1 MKIPFD
7 RGNEK
12 IFIEEKK
19 QSRIVVLSVRSKNFK
34 QSIAGFYTCEVSND
48 FETLTSTGFVRIKN
62 PGIEYF
68 FSLKYPYF

>member
-1 MKIPFD
+1 MKKFSL
-7 RGNEK
+7 K
-12 IFIEEKK
+12 KKK
-19 QSRIVVLSVRSKNFK
+19 QSRIVVFSIRSKNFK
-34 QSIAGFYTCEVSND
+34 ESIAVFYTCEVSND